1 MYWWNRRIE
10 MGEIKKGD
18 LILYHNVA
26 KKNLE
31 KSYPSIIIEMIKVSK
46 VLDET
51 FQDKDKNVYQK
62 YRANYIFRK
71 KNKNKIKNDVY
82 DEEKIFK
89 EDLEELINGSKK
101 SNRN

>member
-1 MYWWNRRIE
+1 V
-10 MGEIKKGD
+10 GEIKKGD
-18 LILYHNVA
+18 FVLYHNVA
-26 KKNLE
+26 KKDLE

-46 VLDET
+46 VSDET
-51 FQDKDKNVYQK
+51 FQDKDKNVYMK

-89 EDLEELINGSKK
+89 EDLEELINGRK
-101 SNRN
+101 SNQN